1 MRGVSA
7 NSIAFVV
14 ICRPQIDQK
23 RKKDIR
29 ITTTSELIR
38 NGSNGRT
45 LSKSVCPCRL
55 RTDAPAS
62 STARRGFLLICAA
75 ARPHHPARSSS
86 RAAARY
92 QGLGPDNRSSTACG
106 SGGGSGSCNQG
117 SSSAVRP
124 SHPWPPP
131 DRDPPARSF
140 RHPHRAGPRTRPDQ
154 ASPPPARWAAKQHL
168 HDGLRLTRPG
178 GTASAGTPRGVGLPA
193 PAAPVHAD
201 QRHFSAVAA
210 AAPDADLAGRHGLI
224 WGKISVKKSCR
235 EGRSDPVRS
244 LTSSWFVWAALRL
257 AFFFIR

>member
-1 MRGVSA
+1 MFQSSADGCAGVVHGSA
-7 NSIAFVV
+7 GLSLDLRRRSAAPPGAVV
-14 ICRPQIDQK
+14 VACRSPISGAGARQPLFGCLRIRQVI
-23 RKKDIR
+23 RK
-29 ITTTSELIR
+29 LQ
-38 NGSNGRT
+38 
-45 LSKSVCPCRL
+45 P
-55 RTDAPAS
+55 
-62 STARRGFLLICAA
+62 
-75 ARPHHPARSSS
+75 
-86 RAAARY
+86 
-92 QGLGPDNRSSTACG
+92 GLKP
-106 SGGGSGSCNQG
+106 

-124 SHPWPPP
+124 SHPWPPA
-131 DRDPPARSF
+131 DRDPPARSI
-140 RHPHRAGPRTRPDQ
+140 RHPHRAGHGTRPDQ
-154 ASPPPARWAAKQHL
+154 ASPPPARWAGKQHL